1 MPGFSFK
8 FESLLSYRE
17 NRRDLCRQLLARV
30 LADEQELIAQRE
42 QLVSHRIGQLEELR
56 QISDMGRVDVDR
68 SAARRYFAGRLVAE
82 IDMVDRRRQLV
93 VQQIGLC
100 RQTLARADQDVK
112 VLEKLKA
119 KAKAAFDEREE
130 KHLSRELEESWRA
143 IHATEVS
150 R

>member
-1 MPGFSFK
+1 M
-8 FESLLSYRE
+8 SYRE
-17 NRRDLCRQLLARV
+17 NRRALCRQLLARV
-30 LADEQELIAQRE
+30 LADEQELIDQRE

-100 RQTLARADQDVK
+100 RQTLVRADQDVK
-112 VLEKLKA
+112 VLEKLKD
-119 KAKAAFDEREE
+119 KAKTAFDEREE
-130 KHLSRELEESWRA
+130 KRLSRELEESWRA